1 MMPLAALTRFDM
13 LRCTA
18 SSEGVLASVWASTT
32 TSMTITMTTSG
43 TRGQV
48 GVD

>member
-1 MMPLAALTRFDM
+1 MTHAAPIRPDLPRRAARDV
-13 LRCTA
+13 
-18 SSEGVLASVWASTT
+18 GVLAPVRAIMIAA
-32 TSMTITMTTSG
+32 MTITMTTSG

>member
-1 MMPLAALTRFDM
+1 MTLNVLIHADMPR
-13 LRCTA
+13 RTA
-18 SSEGVLASVWASTT
+18 CGDGVIASVWASIS

>member
-1 MMPLAALTRFDM
+1 MTLAALTRSDM
-13 LRCTA
+13 LRRTICGNGIAMSGWTA
-18 SSEGVLASVWASTT
+18 IS

>member
-1 MMPLAALTRFDM
+1 MTLDALTRLD
-13 LRCTA
+13 LQRCATRGDGLGM
-18 SSEGVLASVWASTT
+18 SGLALISTT
-32 TSMTITMTTSG
+32 MTITMTTSG

>member
-1 MMPLAALTRFDM
+1 M
-13 LRCTA
+13 LRPATGGSGMA
-18 SSEGVLASVWASTT
+18 DRVWLSISTT
-32 TSMTITMTTSG
+32 MTITMTTSG